1 MQMETLIDEDNKF
14 ENNNLIKDNNIFQEK
29 NNDNLND
36 EFKTIK

>member
-36 EFKTIK
+36 KFKTIK